1 MTIHRNIF
9 ELMIGGIL
17 LTTMLSISSYALAQ
31 CNPSN
36 YENQVSNYSCDD
48 QAKFLS
54 ALRGNHLM
62 AGDNASTLII
72 ERVSGKQRIA
82 LEPGS
87 IMLINGPSGTREII
101 IPELANI
108 YLKLP
113 KDPANLY
120 KIVIVNPKGIKAET
134 DAKTYVFRIT
144 DSLEQKTIGVSTS
157 SISDSDQL
165 LFRMTKNT
173 NETIAYTYSSLP
185 TNGAYFDQKNLVLGA
200 DNQNSKDHNNG
211 VQQPSSAKPE
221 AALDVVQG
229 LVGQ

>member
-9 ELMIGGIL
+9 ELMIGGML
-17 LTTMLSISSYALAQ
+17 LTTMLSISPYALAQ
-31 CNPSN
+31 CNPKN

-54 ALRGNHLM
+54 ALRGNHLI

-87 IMLINGPSGTREII
+87 IMLINGPSGTREVI

-120 KIVIVNPKGIKAET
+120 KIVIVSPKGIKAET
-134 DAKTYVFRIT
+134 DAKTYVFRIN
-144 DSLEQKTIGVSTS
+144 DNLVLNHGGISTP
-157 SISDSDQL
+157 SISEADQL

-173 NETIAYTYSSLP
+173 NETTTYYYSSLP
-185 TNGAYFDQKNLVLGA
+185 TNGAYFEQKNLALGT
-200 DNQNSKDHNNG
+200 DNHNSKDHGSG
-211 VQQPSSAKPE
+211 VQKPSNAKPE
-221 AALDVVQG
+221 QALDVVQG